1 MAMTTTA
8 NQPNDPNVDMI
19 VRAAPISPKGLD
31 ETTRSISCV
40 LSTETPVRM
49 YDWNN
54 GGYIDEV
61 LRADGG
67 QYPDQLPL
75 LDNHSR
81 YSSLD
86 VIGSAR
92 DIKPKSG
99 EITGRVYFADKIER
113 ANQVYELV
121 RQGHLTDVSVGYRYG
136 KEDYVDIQ
144 KGQTATIGGRKYTA
158 TDRTMRVVTR
168 WDAKELSVTPIGA
181 DKLAKMRSLSDCKFG
196 HDKEVGDNS
205 TQPREENQLSGDRQD
220 STTMTTKP
228 EEKKTEQTT
237 EQTRTD
243 ATPPVATVD
252 LDKVRKEA
260 AEAAQKDVLERIE
273 YARSFETQGV
283 RKEVVDQAI
292 KDNLTKEQM
301 NERFLEAL
309 TKRSNPVEN
318 KTVAIHITNNERTDT
333 DIQLLFLQRAGIN
346 LEGGQF
352 NSECHQATFARYA
365 GHPQDMSWAVRA
377 AAVLERG
384 GKLDEQTERALEFAY
399 QYRNIHLVQLCEMAL
414 DLRGITYD
422 RYNQQDI
429 VTRMLTTQS
438 VAPFISNALG
448 AMILEA
454 FVGAEDTTDWVPV
467 AELPND
473 NPQPVAKGGM
483 ASRLKKRLSGQ
494 VPEAMTREAT
504 EEFISVATFSEQYFT
519 DRKDLLADRFGRIGE
534 GPQLLGEAAREVIQD
549 LVYSCMLLNPTM
561 ADGNALFSAA
571 HGNLAVNAPLGPE
584 TLAAR
589 KTAMANQTN
598 NGRLINCKP
607 GVLLVPESMSHY
619 ADELMGS
626 SEKRDTTTNRVYG
639 TKNWAQNKYRVV
651 SESRLDVGCVNPDT
665 GNFVAGRPLD
675 YHLIERSGRYGL
687 MKAFLRA
694 NGGGPVVESWTP
706 GDGRIGVGT
715 TVELEA
721 GIKAVAW
728 EGLQRGTGAAS

>member
-1 MAMTTTA
+1 MTTTA
-8 NQPNDPNVDMI
+8 NQQSNADII
-19 VRAAPISPKGLD
+19 VRSAPVTLSTLD
-31 ETTRSISCV
+31 EKGRSIECV
-40 LSTETPVRM
+40 MCTETPVKM
-49 YDWNN
+49 YDW
-54 GGYIDEV
+54 YREEFFDEV
-61 LRADGG
+61 LLTDGARM
-67 QYPDQLPL
+67 PKQLPL

-81 YSSLD
+81 YSSTS
-86 VIGSAR
+86 VIGSVR
-92 DIKPKSG
+92 
-99 EITGRVYFADKIER
+99 EIRKQNGVWVGRAYFLDEDVESER
-113 ANQVYELV
+113 IWQRVK
-121 RQGHLTDVSVGYRYG
+121 QGHLTDVSIGYRYEQG
-136 KEDYVDIQ
+136 EYVDIRKGESQ
-144 KGQTATIGGRKYTA
+144 KVNGREFKA
-158 TDRTMRVVTR
+158 ESRRQRVAFA
-168 WDAKELSVTPIGA
+168 WEAKELSTTPIGA
-181 DKLAKMRSLSDCKFG
+181 DRLAKTRSLSDCKFG
-196 HDKEVGDNS
+196 HGVEMVDNS
-205 TQPREENQLSGDRQD
+205 TQPREENQPSGDRQD

-252 LDKVRKEA
+252 LEKIRKEA

-283 RKEVVDQAI
+283 RKEVIDQAI

-318 KTVAIHITNNERTDT
+318 KTVAIHITNNERTDV

-384 GKLDEQTERALEFAY
+384 GKLDERTERALEFAY

-422 RYNQQDI
+422 RYNHQDI

-494 VPEAMTREAT
+494 TPEAMTREAT
-504 EEFISVATFSEQYFT
+504 EEFISVATFSEQYFV

-549 LVYSCMLLNPTM
+549 LVYSCLLLNPVM
-561 ADGNALFSAA
+561 SDGNALFSAA

-584 TLAAR
+584 TLAQR

-607 GVLLVPESMSHY
+607 GILLVAESMSHY

-626 SEKRDTTTNRVYG
+626 SEKRDTTANKTYG

-651 SESRLDVGCVNPDT
+651 SESRLDVGCINPDT

-728 EGLQRGTGAAS
+728 EGLQRGTGAGS